1 MTLVFIKSKS
11 FVAFSESS
19 STLSTTRLLISWI
32 LLADSLELSASL
44 RISSATTANPRPAS
58 PALAASIDAFS
69 ASRFVVPAIPRISSV
84 SSVIL
89 WICLLLA
96 MVKNNNRGLQQ
107 EMKDISYAV
116 DDLTGAVGQLK
127 ESIRCFTVV

>member
-96 MVKNNNRGLQQ
+96 MDSVIAVS
-107 EMKDISYAV
+107 ISFITWVASCLLATAV
-116 DDLTGAVGQLK
+116 AFIFPALSLISAA
-127 ESIRCFTVV
+127 

>member
-1 MTLVFIKSKS
+1 MTLVFINSS
-11 FVAFSESS
+11 SLVAFSDSS

-58 PALAASIDAFS
+58 PALAASMDAFS
-69 ASRFVVPAIPRISSV
+69 ANRFVVPAIPRISSV

-96 MVKNNNRGLQQ
+96 MDSVIAVS
-107 EMKDISYAV
+107 ISFMTTVASCLLSTAV
-116 DDLTGAVGQLK
+116 AFILPAFSLI
-127 ESIRCFTVV
+127 SAA

>member
-1 MTLVFIKSKS
+1 MTLVFINSS
-11 FVAFSESS
+11 SLVAFSDSS

-58 PALAASIDAFS
+58 PALAASMDAFS
-69 ASRFVVPAIPRISSV
+69 ANRFVVPAIPRISSV

-96 MVKNNNRGLQQ
+96 MDSVIAVS
-107 EMKDISYAV
+107 ISFMTRVASCLLSTAV
-116 DDLTGAVGQLK
+116 TFILPAFSLI
-127 ESIRCFTVV
+127 SAA